1 MCFGGG
7 GGQQQ
12 QQQTTQPVQSVAQP
26 DEMAPE
32 IEIAS
37 EDNLEIAK
45 KKKNKTGTM
54 SMQTDLN
61 IPGST
66 PTI

>member
-12 QQQTTQPVQSVAQP
+12 QQTTQPDTAVAQP
-26 DEMAPE
+26 DELSPE
-32 IEIAS
+32 IELAS

-45 KKKNKTGTM
+45 KKKAKKGTL

>member
-7 GGQQQ
+7 GS
-12 QQQTTQPVQSVAQP
+12 QPVQEQVQPVTAVAQP
-26 DEMAPE
+26 DELSPD
-32 IEIAS
+32 IELAS

-45 KKKNKTGTM
+45 KKKAKTGTM
-54 SMQTDLN
+54 NMQTDLN

>member
-12 QQQTTQPVQSVAQP
+12 QTTTQPVQSVATP

-32 IEIAS
+32 IELAS

-45 KKKNKTGTM
+45 KKKDKDGTI
-54 SMQTDLN
+54 SLQTDLN
-61 IPGST
+61 IPGNT
-66 PTI
+66 PQV

>member
-12 QQQTTQPVQSVAQP
+12 QTTTQPVQSVAAP

-32 IEIAS
+32 IELAS
-37 EDNLEIAK
+37 EDNLEIENK
-45 KKKNKTGTM
+45 KKKKTGTM
-54 SMQTDLN
+54 DMQTDLN
-61 IPGST
+61 IPGND
-66 PTI
+66 PTV

>member
-12 QQQTTQPVQSVAQP
+12 TTTQPVQQAIATP
-26 DEMAPE
+26 EELAPE
-32 IEIAS
+32 IELAS

-45 KKKNKTGTM
+45 KKKDKDGTI
-54 SMQTDLN
+54 SLQTDLN
-61 IPGST
+61 IPGNT
-66 PTI
+66 PQV

>member
-7 GGQQQ
+7 SQPVQKQ
-12 QQQTTQPVQSVAQP
+12 VQPVQSVAQP
-26 DEMAPE
+26 DELSPD
-32 IEIAS
+32 IELAS

-45 KKKNKTGTM
+45 KKKAKTGTM

-66 PTI
+66 PTV

>member
-7 GGQQQ
+7 GSQPVQQQ
-12 QQQTTQPVQSVAQP
+12 VQPVQSVAQP
-26 DEMAPE
+26 DELSPD
-32 IEIAS
+32 IELAS

-45 KKKNKTGTM
+45 KKKMKKGTL

-66 PTI
+66 PTV